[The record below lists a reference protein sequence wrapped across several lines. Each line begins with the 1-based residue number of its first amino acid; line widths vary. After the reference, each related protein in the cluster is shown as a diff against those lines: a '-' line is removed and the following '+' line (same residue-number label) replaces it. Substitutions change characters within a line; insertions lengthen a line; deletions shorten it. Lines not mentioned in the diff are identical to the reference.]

1 MCAEMPIDPRSQ
13 DPLSPPSPQGEKKL
27 RPSPQ
32 EEGDYRRSLSPRG
45 ERQSE
50 WALCRDSA
58 KSGQGLE
65 QWIKRR
71 ALSEGFDAAGIA
83 TPGAVIEAGAALH
96 AFLEAGFNGE
106 MEWLADKADRRADP
120 GVLWPEVRSVVML
133 GMTYG
138 PKKDPLAA
146 LSERGRAVISV
157 CAQGLDYHDVIK
169 SKLKAVARDFSAFSG
184 ADVKVFVD
192 TAPIM
197 EKPLA
202 QAAGI
207 GWQGKHTNLVSRQ
220 FGSWLF
226 LGAIFTTALLKP
238 DAPEGDRCGTC
249 RACIDICPTRAF
261 PAPYRLDARRCIS
274 YLTIE
279 HKGQIPLEFREPIG
293 NRIYGCDDCLAV
305 CPWNKFAREAREAR
319 FAPLAGAD
327 NPPVSDLLTLDDAG
341 FRARFRGSPIK
352 RTGRDRFV
360 RNALVAAG
368 NSGDAAFLDGV
379 LALLGDASPLVRGMA
394 VWATRKLGPAEF
406 VAALKAKHY
415 PEERE
420 AGVLAEWDCDL

>member
-1 MCAEMPIDPRSQ
+1 MPIDPRSQ

-32 EEGDYRRSLSPRG
+32 EEGDYRRSLSLRG

-50 WALCRDSA
+50 GGLCRDSA

-71 ALSEGFDAAGIA
+71 ALSEGFDSAGIA
-83 TPGAVIEAGAALH
+83 APGAVIEAGAALH

-157 CAQGLDYHDVIK
+157 YAQGLDYHDVIK

-192 TAPIM
+192 TAPVM

-238 DAPEGDRCGTC
+238 DAPEGDHCGTC
-249 RACIDICPTRAF
+249 RACINICPTQAF
-261 PAPYRLDARRCIS
+261 PAPRRLDARRCIS

-319 FAPLAGAD
+319 FASLAGAD
-327 NPPVSDLLTLDDAG
+327 NPPVSDLLALDDAG

-360 RNALVAAG
+360 RNVLVAAG
-368 NSGDAAFLDGV
+368 NSGDAALLDGV

-394 VWATRKLGPAEF
+394 VWAARKLGPVEL
-406 VAALKAKHY
+406 VAALKTKHY

>member
-1 MCAEMPIDPRSQ
+1 MCALMALDSQ
-13 DPLSPPSPQGEKKL
+13 NPLTPTFSRQARQGEL
-27 RPSPQ
+27 ATSIAAPASGCGSGEG
-32 EEGDYRRSLSPRG
+32 EEAA
-45 ERQSE
+45 
-50 WALCRDSA
+50 AL
-58 KSGQGLE
+58 
-65 QWIKRR
+65 WIKRR
-71 ALSEGFDAAGIA
+71 ALSEGFDTAGIA
-83 TPGAVIEAGAALH
+83 APGSAAQAGPQLH
-96 AFLEAGFNGE
+96 AFLEAGFHGG

-120 GVLWPEVRSVVML
+120 AVLWPDVRSIVML

-138 PKKDPLAA
+138 PKTDPLAA
-146 LSERGRAVISV
+146 LGERGRAAISV
-157 CAQGLDYHDVIK
+157 YAQGLDYHDVIK
-169 SKLKAVARDFSAFSG
+169 SKLKAVARDFAAFSG
-184 ADVKVFVD
+184 SDVKVFID
-192 TAPIM
+192 TAPVM

-207 GWQGKHTNLVSRQ
+207 GWQGKHTNLVSRES
-220 FGSWLF
+220 GSWLF

-238 DAPEGDRCGTC
+238 DAPEQNHCGTC
-249 RACIDICPTRAF
+249 RRCLDICPTRAF

-279 HKGQIPLEFREPIG
+279 HKGQIPLEFREAMG

-327 NPPVSDLLTLDDAG
+327 NPALPDLLKLDDAG

-352 RTGRDRFV
+352 RTGRDRFI

-368 NSGDAAFLDGV
+368 NSGDAALFDRV

-394 VWATRKLGPAEF
+394 VWAARKLDWAES

-415 PEERE
+415 PAERDS
-420 AGVLAEWDCDL
+420 GVLAEWDHAL